1 MSYGNALKSYQN
13 TSIKTAD
20 TIQLVILC
28 YERAIKDLNIAKQL
42 HENDALEDG
51 YKSIRHAQDIIT
63 ELLLGLD
70 YDRGGE
76 ISTNLSKIYNFMLRE
91 LMGINSSKDTVVYG
105 HIIRMLAELKDAWE
119 QVRKSA
125 LQVPSVSVESELR
138 NWQAMA

>member
-20 TIQLVILC
+20 TLQLVILC
-28 YERAIKDLNIAKQL
+28 YERAIKDLEIAKQL

-76 ISTNLSKIYNFMLRE
+76 IST
-91 LMGINSSKDTVVYG
+91 
-105 HIIRMLAELKDAWE
+105 
-119 QVRKSA
+119 
-125 LQVPSVSVESELR
+125 
-138 NWQAMA
+138 